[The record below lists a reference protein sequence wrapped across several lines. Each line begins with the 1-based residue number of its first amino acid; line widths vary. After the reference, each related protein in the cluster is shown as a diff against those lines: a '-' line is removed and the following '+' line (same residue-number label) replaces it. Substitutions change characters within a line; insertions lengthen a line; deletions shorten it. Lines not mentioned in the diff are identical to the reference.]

1 MPRPRRAYQGY
12 LLTTLSARKLQIIQ
26 SVIGPGKDAGQEP
39 HTHPGD
45 EDCVVLESALEV
57 TVGAYTHRLGKGES
71 LLIDP
76 RQEHSFRN
84 VTASPTVVLWVVTP
98 SIY

>member
-1 MPRPRRAYQGY
+1 
-12 LLTTLSARKLQIIQ
+12 
-26 SVIGPGKDAGQEP
+26 
-39 HTHPGD
+39 
-45 EDCVVLESALEV
+45 V